1 MITALKSGVWPEHLR
16 QFEALASEISTR
28 DGILVKTGCAIVPE
42 NLRHKALSVAHE
54 GHPSVAKFK
63 SILRERVWWHGMS
76 KDAEAWIS
84 SCKICATNGKSEKPT
99 PMRRKFAPKSVWETI
114 AVDFNGPYSKFG
126 GISILVIVD
135 YRSRYI
141 IASPVKSTS
150 FENTRKV
157 LEATFEKEGYP
168 QTIKSDNG
176 PPFNGEDYK
185 RYCRERGINT
195 VFSTP
200 LHPQENG
207 LAESCMKI
215 VNKAMTAAA
224 MSGSSYVEELSA
236 AVHAHNAGAHSITR
250 VPPEEVMM
258 RRKIRRGLP
267 LICPGK
273 ATFDDDELEERDRE
287 SKLQG
292 KEREDARRGAR
303 KCSVQSGDKVVI
315 ERQVRAKAESR
326 FDPHKYTV
334 VQEENGMLLLTDE
347 AGQTLRRHVSQ
358 TKKVYDWREPD
369 KPNNPKND
377 AGEKAESRA
386 GPIPVRDEVEH
397 LKPEVVQ
404 RPTRERR
411 APSYLKN
418 YVNTTEQEN

>member
-1 MITALKSGVWPEHLR
+1 MNALESEVWPHHLR
-16 QFEALASEISTR
+16 NFKTLASELTVR
-28 DGILVKTGCAIVPE
+28 EGILVKTGCAVVPE
-42 NLRHKALSVAHE
+42 CLRRKALAVAHE
-54 GHPSVAKFK
+54 GHPSAAKFK

-76 KDAEAWIS
+76 KDAEAWID
-84 SCKICATNGKSEKPT
+84 SCKICATNGKPEKPT
-99 PMRRKFAPKSVWETI
+99 PMRRKFAPKSVWETV

-185 RYCRERGINT
+185 SYCRERGINA
-195 VFSTP
+195 VYSTP

-207 LAESCMKI
+207 LAESCMKV

-224 MSGSSYVEELSA
+224 MSGTNYVEELNA
-236 AVHAHNAGAHSITR
+236 AVHAHNSGTHSVTK

-267 LICPGK
+267 LLCPGM
-273 ATFDDDELEERDRE
+273 ATFDDDKLEQRDRD

-292 KEREDARRGAR
+292 KIREDIRRGAR
-303 KCSVQSGDKVVI
+303 ECPVKPGDKVVV
-315 ERQVRAKAESR
+315 ERQTRAKAESR

-334 VQEENGMLLLTDE
+334 MQEENGMLVLSDE
-347 AGQTLRRHVSQ
+347 AGCTLRRHVSQ
-358 TKKVYDWREPD
+358 TKRVHDWRQLNSPGDAERNIEPTA
-369 KPNNPKND
+369 NP
-377 AGEKAESRA
+377 GS
-386 GPIPVRDEVEH
+386 VRDER
-397 LKPEVVQ
+397 KQDYMPEAVH
-404 RPTRERR
+404 RPARERR
-411 APSYLKN
+411 APSYLRN
-418 YVNTTEQEN
+418 YVHTTGQ